1 MLFDEN
7 KKQKKKKRERER
19 WRNLIRINQMTEKNA
34 LNIESNQNYKS
45 IYTIRRFMDK
55 TKNIHTNTNP
65 QQDLRN
71 NRQHFQTKKNIKRR
85 KRKRGDESKTT
96 DATEQKTK

>member
-1 MLFDEN
+1 MLFDET

-19 WRNLIRINQMTEKNA
+19 WRNLIRINQMTETNA

-71 NRQHFQTKKNIKRR
+71 NRQHF
-85 KRKRGDESKTT
+85 
-96 DATEQKTK
+96 